1 MVSIYD
7 FPEDSSI
14 IVWKFDKKVD
24 HTAIAEINQN
34 LEKCISEGKVS
45 MIADLSETERIDG
58 TVIGVLLGARS
69 RLQSLNG
76 DFILSGVGAD
86 LEKELHAIG
95 LHRIFDFYLN
105 IYEAARKFLDKM
117 KVETTTIAFPPSLD
131 YVPSV
136 RDFIC
141 NVASMRGFS
150 EKEAYRIQT
159 IIDEVCNNAIE
170 HGSRKT
176 DEPITVVCTIDDEKM
191 DLTVE
196 DRGADK
202 SAAEGL
208 KKAIAKVQFDTDG
221 KVSVEKR
228 GRGLPIVAMLADMLE
243 IDTRSGPGT
252 KVHVIKF
259 KNKEREEYFTL

>member
-1 MVSIYD
+1 MD
-7 FPEDSSI
+7 
-14 IVWKFDKKVD
+14 
-24 HTAIAEINQN
+24 
-34 LEKCISEGKVS
+34 
-45 MIADLSETERIDG
+45 R
-58 TVIGVLLGARS
+58 
-69 RLQSLNG
+69 
-76 DFILSGVGAD
+76 
-86 LEKELHAIG
+86 
-95 LHRIFDFYLN
+95 
-105 IYEAARKFLDKM
+105 M
-117 KVETTTIAFPPSLD
+117 KVETTTIMFPTSLD

-150 EKEAYRIQT
+150 EQEAYRIQT
-159 IIDEVCNNAIE
+159 IVDEICNNAIE
-170 HGSRKT
+170 HGSRNT
-176 DEPITVVCTIDDEKM
+176 DEPITVICTIDDEKM
-191 DLTVE
+191 DLIVE

-228 GRGLPIVAMLADMLE
+228 GRGLPIVAMLSDMLE

-259 KNKEREEYFTL
+259 KNKEREEYITL